1 MGLPSDRYSLT
12 QRMKAIVLKSKK
24 KVPKVTVSFTCVAE
38 KGLRLT
44 GALAQTGDSMNRYTI
59 RILLGAEPPR
69 YWESATFSDEGE
81 TFIRENGHKN
91 MNISLQLP
99 ADIALSL
106 RERAIAARVSQAELL
121 RRLLYLE

>member
-12 QRMKAIVLKSKK
+12 QRMKEIIKRDRKE
-24 KVPKVTVSFTCVAE
+24 VPNITVSFTCVAK

-44 GALAQTGDSMNRYTI
+44 GALAQTGDSMNGYAI
-59 RILLGAEPPR
+59 RILLGAETPR
-69 YWESATFSDEGE
+69 YWESAIFSDEGE
-81 TFIRENGHKN
+81 EFIREHGHKN

-99 ADIALSL
+99 ADIALGL